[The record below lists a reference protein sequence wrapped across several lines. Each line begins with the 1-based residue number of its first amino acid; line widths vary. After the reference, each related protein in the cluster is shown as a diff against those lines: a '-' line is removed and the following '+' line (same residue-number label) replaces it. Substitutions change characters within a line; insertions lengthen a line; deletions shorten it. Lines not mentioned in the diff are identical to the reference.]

1 MVVDLIGLLDD
12 GSERSPRVPASA
24 RAAVEVFIG
33 VTTTFRLTIKTVGG
47 IPYKPTGTVKL
58 AVKRSYLDS
67 RPLVELTGSRPVGAE
82 PNRLDFTLL
91 PAATKPLAPGRYI
104 YDVMMVVSGT
114 NRQPLIPISSL
125 RLLPSVSLP

>member
-1 MVVDLIGLLDD
+1 MVIDLLGLLDD

-24 RAAVEVFIG
+24 RATVEVSIG

-82 PNRLDFTLL
+82 QNRLDFTLL
-91 PAATKPLAPGRYI
+91 PATTKPLAPGRYI